1 MVRGAM
7 TILEENGQRQPV
19 TIRCGDE
26 YDAERARTRETLR
39 DGPQRR

>member
-1 MVRGAM
+1 M

-26 YDAERARTRETLR
+26 CDAEKARTRETLR
-39 DGPQRR
+39 DDPQHR